1 MPKPR
6 EPGDENIRAL
16 EDLKLA
22 ADDSSAGQGEIPRRA
37 GNPTRPAQDSKST
50 KSPATAQSE
59 EPLFPEMPAQRTY
72 AATPAPMR
80 PPPIPS
86 RAVERKPGPAN
97 TDSPQYHCLSCGYGL
112 SPHNAFRCSE
122 CGRQYDSGLLSAW
135 FEGTEETR
143 FNYLIWLVTAA
154 LILKAWSFLAITILS
169 FSSATFSIQST
180 CFDVLVLL
188 GGAACGI
195 AACAWAGRDRM
206 DTLGGYYA
214 IAGMFAGGVTGVG
227 ALFGGLKDTSTF
239 IRPAV
244 LFASDALCGSLF
256 LLALLQ
262 PLHGIEFWR
271 ARSLRLIALPLAIGL
286 PPVAMLLYAGEKAIK
301 EAIQSAGGTI
311 PAAMQI
317 VNSTS
322 LMACVSFAVWIVAR
336 HWLVGFRQ
344 MVFSRADES
353 ADVVESSE

>member
-22 ADDSSAGQGEIPRRA
+22 ADESQTGKRESPRVAGKT
-37 GNPTRPAQDSKST
+37 TRPDSRST
-50 KSPATAQSE
+50 TSVDATAGE
-59 EPLFPEMPAQRTY
+59 EPLFPEIPAQRTY

-86 RAVERKPGPAN
+86 RAAERKPVPAN
-97 TDSPQYHCLSCGYGL
+97 SDPPQYHCLSCGYGL
-112 SPHNAFRCSE
+112 SSHSAFRCSE
-122 CGRQYDSGLLSAW
+122 CGRQYDAGLLSAW

-206 DTLGGYYA
+206 DTLSGYYA
-214 IAGMFAGGVTGVG
+214 IAGMIAGGVTGVG

-262 PLHGIEFWR
+262 PLHGIELWR
-271 ARSLRLIALPLAIGL
+271 ARSLRVIALPLAIGL
-286 PPVAMLLYAGEKAIK
+286 PPAAMLLYASERAIK

-311 PAAMQI
+311 PAAMQV

-336 HWLVGFRQ
+336 HWLVGFRR
-344 MVFSRADES
+344 MVFSRADEGPDAHAS
-353 ADVVESSE
+353 DG